1 MTCGTCEHLKFE
13 NEILLTQCKCL
24 CAKGLDSRI
33 SCHFDVDASKFASS
47 QPESTSSLE
56 RESLDGGNCASALDS
71 SFKATPKLVSSSGVA
86 QDLLDGKGASH
97 FFGTHAPKPNFQC
110 TFCKKDG
117 HTHVTFL
124 MAV

>member
-71 SFKATPKLVSSSGVA
+71 VDAKSALNANHTASRTKL
-86 QDLLDGKGASH
+86 ASH
-97 FFGTHAPKPNFQC
+97 AQRANDVPINFS
-110 TFCKKDG
+110 
-117 HTHVTFL
+117 
-124 MAV
+124 